1 MEGVIILSWLMIKH
15 CLADY
20 FLQTTW
26 MINDKPNY
34 GKPGGLFHSG
44 EHGVLTW
51 ITLSFFINPF
61 LALVYGLLDFALH
74 YHIDWTKSNYIRG
87 NFRFSQSYLTQVDP
101 QYWWAMGIDQT
112 LHFLTYVLI
121 VWLCLT

>member
-1 MEGVIILSWLMIKH
+1 MEGVIILSWLMVKH

-44 EHGVLTW
+44 EHGSL
-51 ITLSFFINPF
+51 L
-61 LALVYGLLDFALH
+61 GLL
-74 YHIDWTKSNYIRG
+74 
-87 NFRFSQSYLTQVDP
+87 
-101 QYWWAMGIDQT
+101 
-112 LHFLTYVLI
+112 
-121 VWLCLT
+121 